1 MGHRSPLDIRPTDR
15 FHAHTSPEYRHTEG
29 QCARHPATSTTS
41 SIHSHEPFGL
51 FAEKPPIHSTDNH
64 DRHRHTLRIHPIL
77 FDTHLT
83 LRRTP
88 SVVASHRGHR
98 CPVAVLPRRHGR
110 HAGNSWRSPTVPTLV
125 WRTRRFSGATG
136 ERGQAPTASP
146 APRRGPSY
154 PPPTPQTLPQPRSLL
169 NYTTRVKRQ
178 RSTPTPCAHAWT

>member
-1 MGHRSPLDIRPTDR
+1 MDISGLLKCGHLLLRVMEHRSPIQNRSTDR
-15 FHAHTSPEYRHTEG
+15 FHAHTSPEYRHTES
-29 QCARHPATSTTS
+29 QRARHPATSTTS

-136 ERGQAPTASP
+136 SRGRPP
-146 APRRGPSY
+146 RLRPHLDVDPPIRHPPRRHYPS
-154 PPPTPQTLPQPRSLL
+154 LVLF
-169 NYTTRVKRQ
+169 
-178 RSTPTPCAHAWT
+178 

>member
-1 MGHRSPLDIRPTDR
+1 MEHRSPIQNRSTDR
-15 FHAHTSPEYRHTEG
+15 FHAHTSPEYRHTES
-29 QCARHPATSTTS
+29 QRARHPATSTTS

-64 DRHRHTLRIHPIL
+64 DRHRSPHPSHPVRHASHPSAHTFCRGVPPGTPMSCGCPPAPSWTARGQFVAESHCAYPGLADQKI
-77 FDTHLT
+77 
-83 LRRTP
+83 LRRD
-88 SVVASHRGHR
+88 R
-98 CPVAVLPRRHGR
+98 
-110 HAGNSWRSPTVPTLV
+110 
-125 WRTRRFSGATG
+125 